1 MAFTTAAADIT
12 ALYTGIELQI
22 RDAYMRYTPQLRG
35 FAIEINS
42 NQVQEAYPVQA
53 INATLNRW
61 NGNRDASNYLQK
73 VQYIVNGKPW
83 QNKIAIARQDVQLK
97 GRTLDMSVVSALQGK
112 AAKAKY
118 DELIA
123 SLLQNGSSTACID
136 GSNFFSTTHPIVPWD
151 PAYGTYTNLRS
162 PGFTLNRANF
172 RTVYQYM
179 RALKGWDRQPFEVD
193 HFYLVVPPQL
203 EAIGQEIVVTSF
215 AANDGTQAGT
225 SVASNN
231 VDMNKAQLV
240 VSQKLAGEPAVWYLL
255 STIKPPSGVPDP
267 TAEWGKGGPLAGPF
281 AMQKWRDLE
290 IVPRFDLTSENVF
303 ERDEYEI
310 GLSLGL
316 EAGYLLPEHAVR
328 CEG

>member
-1 MAFTTAAADIT
+1 MAFVVSAADIT

-22 RDAYMRYTPQLRG
+22 RDAYFRYTPQLRG
-35 FAIEINS
+35 LAIEINS

-53 INATLNRW
+53 INATLERW
-61 NGNRDASNYLQK
+61 NGNRDATNYLQK

-83 QNKIAIARQDVQLK
+83 QRKIAISRQDVELK
-97 GRTLDMSVVSALQGK
+97 GRTLDMSTVSALMGK

-123 SLLQNGSSTACID
+123 SLLQNGAATTCID
-136 GSNFFSTTHPIVPWD
+136 GTAFFNTTHPIVPWD
-151 PAYGTYTNLRS
+151 VSYGTYTNLRTS
-162 PGFTLNRANF
+162 FALNRANF
-172 RTVYQYM
+172 RTAYQAM

-193 HFYLVVPPQL
+193 HFCLLVPPQL
-203 EAIGQEIVVTSF
+203 ESIGQEIVVTNF

-231 VDMNKAQLV
+231 VDMGKAQLI
-240 VSQKLAGEPAVWYLL
+240 VSQKLANEPAVWYLL
-255 STIKPPSGVPDP
+255 SVIKPPSGKID
-267 TAEWGKGGPLAGPF
+267 TSAEWGKGGPLAGPF
-281 AMQKWRDLE
+281 AVQKWRELE

>member
-1 MAFTTAAADIT
+1 MAFTTASADIT
-12 ALYTGIELQI
+12 ALYTGIELQV
-22 RDAYMRYTPQLRG
+22 RDAYMRYTQQLRG
-35 FAIEINS
+35 FAVEINS
-42 NQVQEAYPVQA
+42 TQVQEAYPIQA
-53 INATLNRW
+53 INATLQRW
-61 NGNRDASNYLQK
+61 DGNRDATNYLQK
-73 VQYIVNGKPW
+73 VQYIVNGKPF
-83 QNKIAIARQDVQLK
+83 QRKIAIARQDVELK
-97 GRTLDMSVVSALQGK
+97 GRTLDMSFVAASMGK

-123 SLLQNGSSTACID
+123 SLLQNGSTTTCID
-136 GSNFFSTTHPIVPWD
+136 GKAFFATDHPIVPWD
-151 PAYGTYTNLRS
+151 VSYGTYTNLRTS
-162 PGFTLNRANF
+162 SFTLNRSNF
-172 RTVYQYM
+172 RTAYQYL

-193 HFYLVVPPQL
+193 QFYLVVPPQL
-203 EAIGQEIVVTSF
+203 EAIGQEIVVSSF

-231 VDMNKAQLV
+231 VDMNKATLV
-240 VSQKLAGEPAVWYLL
+240 VSQKLASEPAVWYLI
-255 STIKPPSGVPDP
+255 STVKPPSGVPLS
-267 TAEWGKGGPLAGPF
+267 TAPWGQGGPLAGPF
-281 AMQKWRDLE
+281 AMQRWRELE